1 MGEPGMQIRKVL
13 LAEDEEDI
21 QKVAQISLQFRGGW
35 EVSLATDGEECL
47 AKAASDR
54 PDLILLDCMMPRLDG
69 YETCRRL
76 KADPSLRDIPVIFL
90 TAKSQDAE
98 VRKGLA
104 LGAVGYLI
112 KPFNPMS
119 LAAEIREILESD
131 QAASSEQRNPE

>member
-1 MGEPGMQIRKVL
+1 MEIHKVL

-21 QKVAQISLQFRGGW
+21 RKVAQISLQFRGGW
-35 EVSLATDGEECL
+35 EVILATNGEECL

-54 PDLILLDCMMPRLDG
+54 PDVILLDCMMPKLDG

-76 KADPSLRDIPVIFL
+76 KQDPSLRNIPVIFL
-90 TAKSQDAE
+90 TAKAQE
-98 VRKGLA
+98 VEMKKGLS

-119 LAAEIREILESD
+119 LAAEICCIIWCAWRPPLPNKCS
-131 QAASSEQRNPE
+131 RRLCR

>member
-1 MGEPGMQIRKVL
+1 MEIRKIL

-21 QKVAQISLQFRGGW
+21 RKVAQISLQFRGGW
-35 EVSLATDGEECL
+35 VVTLATDGEECL
-47 AKAASDR
+47 LKAAQER
-54 PDLILLDCMMPRLDG
+54 PDLILLDCMMPKLDG

-76 KADPSLRDIPVIFL
+76 KQDPVLREIPVIFL
-90 TAKSQDAE
+90 TAKSQESE

-131 QAASSEQRNPE
+131 QAASSEHDNA

>member
-1 MGEPGMQIRKVL
+1 MEIRKVL

-35 EVSLATDGEECL
+35 EVELATNGEECL
-47 AKAASDR
+47 AKAAKNR
-54 PDLILLDCMMPRLDG
+54 PDLILLDCMMPKLDG

-76 KADPSLRDIPVIFL
+76 KQDPALRSIPVIFL
-90 TAKSQDAE
+90 TAKAQETE
-98 VRKGLA
+98 VKKGLA

-119 LAAEIREILESD
+119 LAAEIKQILQTGEGV
-131 QAASSEQRNPE
+131 P

>member
-1 MGEPGMQIRKVL
+1 MEIRKIL

-21 QKVAQISLQFRGGW
+21 RKVAQISLQFRGGW
-35 EVSLATDGEECL
+35 TVNLASDGEECL
-47 AKAASDR
+47 AKAAQER
-54 PDLILLDCMMPRLDG
+54 PDLILLDCMMPKLDG

-76 KADPSLRDIPVIFL
+76 KQDPALREIPVIFL
-90 TAKSQDAE
+90 TAKSQESE

-104 LGAVGYLI
+104 MGAVGYLI

-131 QAASSEQRNPE
+131 QAASSGPADS

>member
-1 MGEPGMQIRKVL
+1 MEIHKIL

-21 QKVAQISLQFRGGW
+21 RKVAQISLQFRGGW
-35 EVSLATDGEECL
+35 AVTLATDGEECL
-47 AKAASDR
+47 AKAAQER
-54 PDLILLDCMMPRLDG
+54 PDLILLDCMMPKMDG

-76 KADPSLRDIPVIFL
+76 KADPVLRDIPVIFL
-90 TAKSQDAE
+90 TAKSQEAE

-104 LGAVGYLI
+104 LGALGYLI

>member
-1 MGEPGMQIRKVL
+1 MEIRKIL

-21 QKVAQISLQFRGGW
+21 RKVAQISLQFRGGW
-35 EVSLATDGEECL
+35 VVTLAADGEECL
-47 AKAASDR
+47 VKAAQER
-54 PDLILLDCMMPRLDG
+54 PDLILLDCMMPKLDG

-76 KADPSLRDIPVIFL
+76 KQDPALREIPVIFL
-90 TAKSQDAE
+90 TAKSQESE

-131 QAASSEQRNPE
+131 QAASSEHDDA

>member
-1 MGEPGMQIRKVL
+1 MEIHKVL

-35 EVSLATDGEECL
+35 EVVLATNGEECL
-47 AKAASDR
+47 AKAASDP
-54 PDLILLDCMMPRLDG
+54 PDLILLDCMMPKLDG

-76 KADPSLRDIPVIFL
+76 KQDPSLRHIPVIFL
-90 TAKSQDAE
+90 TAKAQEIE
-98 VRKGLA
+98 VKKGLS

-119 LAAEIREILESD
+119 LAAEIKQILED
-131 QAASSEQRNPE
+131 QDERA

>member
-1 MGEPGMQIRKVL
+1 MEIHKIL

-21 QKVAQISLQFRGGW
+21 RKVAQISLQFRGGW
-35 EVSLATDGEECL
+35 VVSLATDGEDCL
-47 AKAASDR
+47 IKAAQDR
-54 PDLILLDCMMPRLDG
+54 PDLILLDCMMPKLDG

-76 KADPSLRDIPVIFL
+76 KEDPALREIPVIFL
-90 TAKSQDAE
+90 TAKSQESE

-119 LAAEIREILESD
+119 LAAEIRKILESD
-131 QAASSEQRNPE
+131 HNLPQG

>member
-1 MGEPGMQIRKVL
+1 MEIRKIL

-21 QKVAQISLQFRGGW
+21 RKVAQISLQFRGGW
-35 EVSLATDGEECL
+35 AVTLAADGEECL
-47 AKAASDR
+47 AKAAQER
-54 PDLILLDCMMPRLDG
+54 PDLILLDCMMPKLDG

-76 KADPSLRDIPVIFL
+76 KQDPDLREIPVIFL
-90 TAKSQDAE
+90 TAKSQESE

-131 QAASSEQRNPE
+131 QAASSEHHKP